1 MRVSG
6 LGGVIKDTI
15 NVSSE
20 MQIRKDKIYSEQS
33 EELMREI
40 QRMGELEDKINQL
53 REKKGKDI

>member
-1 MRVSG
+1 
-6 LGGVIKDTI
+6 
-15 NVSSE
+15 